1 MATVWSRF
9 RYYSEVLS
17 LDISISVLGSAAL
30 AQRVFEAQMSFAWWI
45 VLPLSVWSIYTA
57 DHLLDAR
64 KSGGASNNARHEFH
78 YRHFKVLA
86 WLTILCAAAATGLA
100 FVFLRD
106 LIFSAGALVAALS
119 LMHLVLAFWGKVR
132 FGKELSVGLIY
143 TCGVWF
149 APWLNSRAEAGSL
162 EYVIVTLF
170 LVAAWLNLFMNS
182 VVEFRADKKDG
193 LLFALNVLSRQKVRR
208 LTILV
213 SFLAGGLALLLPL
226 YFGASKTLLC
236 SISAFLLLAPGL
248 VLFFERFFLKNNR
261 YRLLAEWA
269 FLSGLLLKFPL

>member
-1 MATVWSRF
+1 MATVWRRF

-17 LDISISVLGSAAL
+17 LDISISVFGSAAL
-30 AQRVFEAQMSFAWWI
+30 AQQVFEVQMSFAWWI
-45 VLPLSVWSIYTA
+45 ILPLSVWSIYTA

-64 KSGGASNNARHEFH
+64 KSGAASSNARHEFH

-86 WLTILCAAAATGLA
+86 WLTILCAATATALA
-100 FVFLRD
+100 FIFLRD
-106 LIFSAGALVAALS
+106 FIFSAGALVAALS
-119 LMHLVLAFWGKVR
+119 LMHLSLAFWGKVR

-149 APWLNSRAEAGSL
+149 APWLNARAEAGSL
-162 EYVIVTLF
+162 EYVLVTLF

-193 LLFALNVLSRQKVRR
+193 LLFGLNVLSRQKVRR
-208 LTILV
+208 LTILI
-213 SFLAGGLALLLPL
+213 SFLATGFAILLSFYFGMSKALLCCV
-226 YFGASKTLLC
+226 T
-236 SISAFLLLAPGL
+236 AFLLLAPGL
-248 VLFFERFFLKNNR
+248 ILFFDRFFLKNNR

-269 FLSGLLLKFPL
+269 FLSGLLLKLPL